1 MDLICQEINYK
12 FSQIMWPPDAALDMY
27 LEGDKSRVVDIEAAD
42 NPDRF
47 PKFCSAERHEAELRP
62 GDVLFIPAMWFHN
75 MTAHDFGVAIN
86 VFWRNLDA
94 SLYDK
99 KDAYGNRD
107 LVPAGKAI
115 RMLDNCTRQLDSLP
129 EELRDFYGRM
139 LISRIEKKC
148 LSKPL

>member
-1 MDLICQEINYK
+1 MTTREERGSSSSFSDL
-12 FSQIMWPPDAALDMY
+12 D
-27 LEGDKSRVVDIEAAD
+27 GDKSRVVDIDAAENVD
-42 NPDRF
+42 TF
-47 PKFCSAERHEAELRP
+47 PKFCSAEKHTADLRP

-75 MTAHDFGVAIN
+75 MTAEDFGVAVN

-94 SLYDK
+94 SVYEK

-107 LVPAGKAI
+107 LVPAAKAI

-139 LISRIEKKC
+139 LISRIERRC